1 MNRRSYT
8 FELPLYVQPTE
19 DFRQFIKDLG
29 SPLKHACEITYYT
42 DGKLLFFSRT
52 LPEKD
57 NTLGKQVS
65 FTPFDKK
72 KSTPESAEK
81 FIRNVSTF
89 ASFFHCSIVPPEDR
103 RLIFIDLS
111 DDTTNYQ
118 RNVKAV
124 LKVTSIALD
133 EGTISLYESFFSC
146 FDPNREFLQVT
157 DS

>member
-1 MNRRSYT
+1 MNHRSYT
-8 FELPLYVQPTE
+8 FELPLYVYPRE

-29 SPLKHACEITYYT
+29 SPLKHACEITYYA

-52 LPEKD
+52 LPGK
-57 NTLGKQVS
+57 NNILGKQVS

-72 KSTPESAEK
+72 KASKESAERFLK
-81 FIRNVSTF
+81 NVSKF
-89 ASFFHCSIVPPEDR
+89 ASFFHCSIVPPVDR

-111 DDTTNYQ
+111 DDTTNYE
-118 RNVKAV
+118 RSVKAV

-133 EGTISLYESFFSC
+133 ESTIALYESFFNC
-146 FDPNREFLQVT
+146 FDPNREFLQVM